1 MTIDKSSMG
10 SLSESS
16 NRIKLID
23 YISPDTETF
32 GCEFALMFGSRHAQ
46 AELVDAA
53 LELFHSGYYETLIIA
68 GGKTRN
74 RATSESS
81 EIAERLISA
90 GLSSTRI
97 ILEED
102 SSNTAENV
110 RYARNIMT
118 SRSVRELLLIG
129 KIYAKRRYVMTIK
142 KNWPEIE
149 RVSCFAVNYFGVS
162 RAQWW
167 KSPTLRMRILQEARK
182 IERYLEM
189 GYLSEVD
196 VIEREF
202 RLWSLS
208 QPLMS
213 NKEMR

>member
-1 MTIDKSSMG
+1 MSIGKSSMG
-10 SLSESS
+10 LLSEPR

-23 YISPDTETF
+23 YVSPDTEIS
-32 GCEFALMFGSRHAQ
+32 GYEFALMFGSRHAQ

-74 RATSESS
+74 RATSEAS

-110 RYARNIMT
+110 QYARTLMK
-118 SRSVRELLLIG
+118 SSSVRELLLIG

-149 RVSCFAVNYFGVS
+149 RVSCFAVNYFCVS

-167 KSPTLRMRILQEARK
+167 ESPMLRMRILQEVRK

-189 GYLSEVD
+189 GYLSEVE
-196 VIEREF
+196 VIKREF
-202 RLWSLS
+202 RLWSPS

-213 NKEMR
+213 NE